1 MDVENGIYDMNNQSK
16 KATFKYEKEGRFCLS
31 VARVNILDR
40 KITGKF
46 CPVFNCTRGGGFTVD
61 GYKKEISKDL
71 SRVRNLTSSSKLFWV
86 ITINSDNI
94 WNCEYVSKLKVIV
107 NKGDFF

>member
-46 CPVFNCTRGGGFTVD
+46 CPVFNCTRGGGSLLMVTRKR
-61 GYKKEISKDL
+61 YQRIYQE
-71 SRVRNLTSSSKLFWV
+71 
-86 ITINSDNI
+86 
-94 WNCEYVSKLKVIV
+94 
-107 NKGDFF
+107 